1 MTPDRPPSSTEEET
15 PDLCAVPQ
23 CGDDAVRHLSLKEA
37 RRAFPQ
43 LSEKG
48 HRAPLCKA
56 HYKEWKKATKESRKL
71 DRLTW

>member
-1 MTPDRPPSSTEEET
+1 MSPET
-15 PDLCAVPQ
+15 RRSPERAAEADVCAVPQ
-23 CGDDAVRHLSLKEA
+23 CGEAALRHLSLAEA

-48 HRAPLCKA
+48 HRAPLCKT